1 MFFLWIRNILDL
13 GRWITSS
20 SKVRSYKSLQYY
32 LPLQVR
38 EPRSRQWTSLRRTFK
53 CLPPNMNTLLP
64 NRTAVWAARAE
75 GLGPCHP
82 KQIHKLKIRISPNQI
97 HESKFQHINLHKVK
111 PLKSDRC

>member
-1 MFFLWIRNILDL
+1 MFVL
-13 GRWITSS
+13 
-20 SKVRSYKSLQYY
+20 LQYY

-38 EPRSRQWTSLRRTFK
+38 ELRSKQWTSLRRTFK

-82 KQIHKLKIRISPNQI
+82 KQIHKLKIQISPNQI
-97 HESKFQHINLHKVK
+97 HESKFQHINMHTVK
-111 PLKSDRC
+111 PVNLTGVEQIKYSKFPTEMDW